1 MSNPLMVLPVCCGKM
16 SGSKQTHEAV
26 NEEKKGD
33 LTGEKQ
39 SKQSHFQTH
48 SYKRWG
54 LFSK

>member
-26 NEEKKGD
+26 NKEKKGD